1 MHRTLLIVLAVIL
14 TFKYST
20 GQQAVKVDFDYV
32 TKKFIF
38 PPLVQQLTKDDKW
51 KAVMPGK
58 LTYHYSEGD
67 ITATIWNPLDIFAL
81 GIPARL
87 HLIKP
92 DYIFEITA
100 TGVSHLD
107 SQAVRHFKTTRND
120 ANGVPREVNG
130 LLRDY
135 TCNFPL
141 KLTVKKPT
149 GEVLQTVQVAGD
161 NEVFTVT
168 LHKDFLSATE
178 TPLNPFSSQ
187 LSLSDFE
194 SFNKSSI
201 QRKIE
206 EKVGKQVFGRMATYI
221 NHMYNSVNSY
231 REVYGYGFV
240 KLKNRPYDYND
251 LDSAVA
257 HYKIALDSMHN
268 GNLEAC
274 KTICQS
280 IKPVLEKILQSNE
293 PRIDK
298 GVKETIYYNLSH
310 LNLLTQNFDEAWK
323 YYQLI
328 LPGYEGSRMEYELK
342 GRITMF
348 ETYYKLKTLLG
359 K

>member
-1 MHRTLLIVLAVIL
+1 LIVLAVIL
-14 TFKYST
+14 TFKYSI

-32 TKKFIF
+32 TKKAYF
-38 PPLVQQLTKDDKW
+38 PPLIQQLTKEDKW
-51 KAVMPGK
+51 KPEMPKK
-58 LTYHYSEGD
+58 LTYHYSEED
-67 ITATIWNPLDIFAL
+67 IRLTIWNPLDIFAL
-81 GIPARL
+81 GISAKL

-92 DYIFEITA
+92 DYIFEIST

-107 SQAVRHFKTTRND
+107 TQAVRYFKTKRYE
-120 ANGVPREVNG
+120 ANGVPREING

-141 KLTVKKPT
+141 KLIVKKAN
-149 GEVLQTVQVAGD
+149 GEVLQTVQVAGE
-161 NEVFTVT
+161 NEVFTAT

-178 TPLNPFSSQ
+178 TPLNPFFSQ

-194 SFNKSSI
+194 SFNSSAI
-201 QRKIE
+201 KKKIE
-206 EKVGKQVFGRMATYI
+206 EKVGKQVFSRMATYI
-221 NHMYNSVNSY
+221 GHMYNVINST
-231 REVYGYGFV
+231 REVYGFGYV
-240 KLKNRPYDYND
+240 KPKNRPYDYND

-257 HYKIALDSMHN
+257 HYKIALDSLHT
-268 GNLEAC
+268 GNTEAC

-280 IKPVLEKILQSNE
+280 IKPVLEKVLQSNE

-323 YYQLI
+323 YYNLI
-328 LPGYEGSRMEYELK
+328 VPGYGGATMEYELK
-342 GRITMF
+342 NRITMH
-348 ETYYKLKTLLG
+348 ETYYKLKALLG